1 MMFFDGESLN
11 LDRVQR
17 YQMMR
22 LKRGNGVLQ
31 SLLLLFIFFHDVFSM
46 ASANGVVTLA
56 CCQPQGRKQLH
67 LYIHVGSF
75 AF

>member
-22 LKRGNGVLQ
+22 LKKGNGVLQ
-31 SLLLLFIFFHDVFSM
+31 SLFVFFHDVFSM

-56 CCQPQGRKQLH
+56 CCQPQGRKQLR
-67 LYIHVGSF
+67 LYIHVGSL